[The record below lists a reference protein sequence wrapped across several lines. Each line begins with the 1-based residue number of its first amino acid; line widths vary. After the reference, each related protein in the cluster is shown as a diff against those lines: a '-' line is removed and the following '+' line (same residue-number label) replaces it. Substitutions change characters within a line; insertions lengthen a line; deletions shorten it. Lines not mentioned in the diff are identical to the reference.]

1 MRRTAA
7 GGVTNRRSV
16 IRAGVVGLALL
27 CAGVVVTPPA
37 AADGWRGGNRL
48 PDLYELPGQS
58 AGSTFE
64 GIGLDPLR
72 GVFYVSEVTGGE
84 ISRGRLKDPDAR
96 DWLGG
101 NGTDGRVTARGVTVD
116 RLGRVYIAGGPNRT
130 SDPTRPDRPDLWVYA
145 PSGRLLAALQVP
157 AAGAFLNDVAI
168 GPDGAAYFTD
178 SNVTPRIFR
187 VAQDRR
193 GGSVSTWVDATGT
206 ITSAPGFNL
215 NGIVATP
222 DGRSLLAV
230 QSATGQLWRF
240 DLRTKRIDQ
249 VTVAG
254 GADLTGGDGLV
265 LVGMKLYVVRNFPRQ
280 LVTLELADR
289 WTRATLVSAVDT
301 DPDRVFTTAKY
312 DRGRLLAVDSRFDEG
327 TSSTP
332 PYQVVAL
339 PVP

>member
-1 MRRTAA
+1 MRRTAT
-7 GGVTNRRSV
+7 GGATNRRSV
-16 IRAGVVGLALL
+16 MRAGVVALALL
-27 CAGVVVTPPA
+27 CAGVVAAPPA
-37 AADGWRGGNRL
+37 VADGWRGGNHL
-48 PDLYELPGQS
+48 PDLYKLPGQP

-84 ISRGRLKDPDAR
+84 ISRGRVKDPDAR
-96 DWLGG
+96 AWLGG

-130 SDPTRPDRPDLWVYA
+130 SDPARPDRPDLWVYS

-178 SNVTPRIFR
+178 SNATPRIFR

-193 GGSVSTWVDATGT
+193 GWSVSTWVDASST
-206 ITSAPGFNL
+206 IDNGGPFNL
-215 NGIVATP
+215 NGIVASP
-222 DGRSLLAV
+222 DGRALLAV
-230 QSATGQLWRF
+230 QSSTGQLWRF

-249 VTVAG
+249 VAVAG

-265 LVGMKLYVVRNFPRQ
+265 LVGTTLSVVRNFPRQ

-289 WTRATLVSAVDT
+289 WTRATLVSASPT
-301 DPDRVFTTAKY
+301 DPNRVFTTAKY
-312 DRGRLLAVDSRFDEG
+312 DRGRLLAVDSRFDDG
-327 TSSTP
+327 TNSAP

-339 PVP
+339 PVR